1 MARKSCNDTNP
12 FDVEKAAAAGSGST
26 VAGATVAGAEGSL
39 WKRWRTNK
47 MTPPNLAPRSRTT
60 RRHLKELKD
69 KNASNRSENY
79 SDFQMEEE
87 AKATAA
93 AVKAAAAAA
102 EEAIIENGNVQSTVS
117 FQKPPNSPPR
127 GSVNNNNNSNPEPDQ
142 IVTPKVQDNDHS
154 FFEQQTPP
162 SFSPLPV
169 MVSAKRLGKEV
180 RRSHSKRR
188 RPRSFQTA
196 DKENNDAWNALS
208 NDNNHWTDS
217 NSMPSTMDVDEP
229 AMNINDLSPEA
240 RANHYWT
247 LCYGNQKRQQQS
259 CFSANRAPPVKSW
272 YVKTNKPL

>member
-1 MARKSCNDTNP
+1 MANKSCNDTNP
-12 FDVEKAAAAGSGST
+12 FDVEKAATIGVTIGAAAA
-26 VAGATVAGAEGSL
+26 VGATAVAEGSL

-69 KNASNRSENY
+69 KNTTNRSEKY
-79 SDFQMEEE
+79 SDFEMKEE
-87 AKATAA
+87 AAIEAEE
-93 AVKAAAAAA
+93 AA
-102 EEAIIENGNVQSTVS
+102 EETAIENGNVQSTVS
-117 FQKPPNSPPR
+117 FQKSPDSPPQ
-127 GSVNNNNNSNPEPDQ
+127 GSVNNNNNSNPEPEQ

-188 RPRSFQTA
+188 RPRSFQTT
-196 DKENNDAWNALS
+196 DKENNDAWNTLS

-217 NSMPSTMDVDEP
+217 NSTPFTTDVDEL